1 MNLQRNV
8 IIRNV
13 LRLSQMAEVAPNR
26 LTGRAKGRDTVDSL
40 STTAK
45 FSPVLEYERPDRR

>member
-13 LRLSQMAEVAPNR
+13 LRLSQMEVAPNR
-26 LTGRAKGRDTVDSL
+26 LTGRAKGTDTVDPL
-40 STTAK
+40 FTTAK
-45 FSPVLEYERPDRR
+45 FSAVLEYERPDKR

>member
-26 LTGRAKGRDTVDSL
+26 LTGRAKGTDTVDPL
-40 STTAK
+40 FTTAK
-45 FSPVLEYERPDRR
+45 FSAVLEYERPDKR